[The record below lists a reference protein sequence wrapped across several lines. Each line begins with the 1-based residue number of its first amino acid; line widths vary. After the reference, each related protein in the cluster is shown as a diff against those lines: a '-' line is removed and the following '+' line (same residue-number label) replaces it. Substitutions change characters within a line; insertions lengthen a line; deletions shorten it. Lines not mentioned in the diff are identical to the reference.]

1 MRQGGST
8 PADEDRQAPPPARSA
23 ACDGCRHPLTGGGKA
38 GKINGA
44 LYEPPLIS
52 SDPSEAESVPSPARI
67 RATIASLVDPPE
79 ELRVLRTFHK
89 ALADVNRLRIV
100 RRLAQGPSTVTEL
113 IEHVGLSQPLVSHHL
128 KRLRDAGL
136 VETRRVGRE
145 TVCSLRPEAFGEV
158 AERERAI
165 LGIAS

>member
-1 MRQGGST
+1 
-8 PADEDRQAPPPARSA
+8 
-23 ACDGCRHPLTGGGKA
+23 
-38 GKINGA
+38 
-44 LYEPPLIS
+44 
-52 SDPSEAESVPSPARI
+52 VPSPARI
-67 RATIASLVDPPE
+67 RSTIASLVDPPE